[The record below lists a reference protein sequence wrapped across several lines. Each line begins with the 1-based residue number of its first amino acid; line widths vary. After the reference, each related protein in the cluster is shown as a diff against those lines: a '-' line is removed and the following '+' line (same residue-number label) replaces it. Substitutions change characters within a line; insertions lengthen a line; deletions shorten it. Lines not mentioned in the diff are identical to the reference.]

1 MIAPAL
7 YQRTSGVE
15 VLRRRFGGTIIE
27 SASAVEF
34 LRHMSVVKLVRSSP
48 LKKQHYSRPFI
59 FPSCSN
65 KLDYN

>member
-48 LKKQHYSRPFI
+48 LKKQH
-59 FPSCSN
+59 
-65 KLDYN
+65 